1 MIALDKPIVFFDL
14 ETTGVAPAEDRIVD
28 IALLRRQPDGT
39 EEAFASLVNPGM
51 PIPPESTAVHRITDE
66 MVRGQPSFLD
76 LAPRL
81 LGFIGE
87 ADLGGFG
94 VSRFDIPMLVNEF
107 KRAGCAF
114 SLEGRRVVD
123 ALQIYHK
130 MEPRNLSAAYRF
142 YCGKALEG
150 AHRAEADARAAQEV
164 FFAQLQRYAQ
174 LPRDMEGLSAFCS
187 LRDPKNVD
195 SEGKF
200 VWRNGEACFNFGKHR
215 TLTLQEVAR
224 RDPSYLKWLMGTEK
238 ATAEMARICRDAL
251 EGRFPVKK

>member
-1 MIALDKPIVFFDL
+1 MIALERPIVFFDL
-14 ETTGVAPAEDRIVD
+14 ETTGVSPVDDRIID
-28 IALLRRQPDGT
+28 IALLRRDPGGN
-39 EEAFASLVNPGM
+39 EEAFSSLVDPGM
-51 PIPPESTAVHRITDE
+51 PIPLESTAIHHITDE
-66 MVRGQPSFLD
+66 MVRGQPSFRD
-76 LAPRL
+76 LSPRL
-81 LGFIGE
+81 LEFIGQ

-94 VSRFDIPMLVNEF
+94 VSRFDIPMLVGEF

-142 YCGKALEG
+142 YCGKTLQG
-150 AHRAEADARAAQEV
+150 AHRAEADAKAAQEV
-164 FFAQLQRYAQ
+164 FFAQLQRYQ
-174 LPRDMEGLSAFCS
+174 ELPRDMEGLSAFCS
-187 LRDPKNVD
+187 LRDSRNVD

-200 VWRNGEACFNFGKHR
+200 VWRNGQACFNFGKHR
-215 TLTLQEVAR
+215 ALTLQEVAR

-238 ATAEMARICRDAL
+238 ATPEMTRICRDAL